1 MTAAARL
8 SGRRCAQAPRRFA
21 VWSPVWSP
29 VWSLVWLLGL
39 GSPVLAAEPTPNLA
53 VATAAIA
60 APDAAR
66 VQMNEQVFDRVWSEV
81 RTQYYDPRIHG
92 LDWNAQRR
100 TYRPQAQAAHDDRQL
115 YQVIDRM
122 LDLLDDDHAAAA
134 PPAVAQRQDALRERR
149 PIMGVTLFPQDDGGY
164 RIERVRSGSPAD
176 EAGIK
181 VGWRLPVVGAGD
193 WTPDREVVAGQAVAL
208 RFVDPENQTHEVSLT
223 PREMDPLPAF
233 VADRS
238 RPDVLVLRIEG
249 FEAGLGRWMGEQL
262 ADLPPETEVVL
273 DLRANPGGLLKE
285 ADAVLSCFLPD
296 RMAWATRT
304 NRSGRAATLR
314 VRSACG
320 DLSEPASNP
329 LAVLVDKSSRSAAE
343 LTPAALQEAGRA
355 IVVGER
361 TAGAVLISMDTPLPD
376 GGRLTLSRSDFVT
389 AGGVRLEKRG
399 VDPDVVVA
407 EVAMAEA
414 ATDALIS
421 DPVIASAVAALRAR
435 GPSDPSVT
443 VN

>member
-1 MTAAARL
+1 MTAATSL
-8 SGRRCAQAPRRFA
+8 SGRRCAHAPRRLV
-21 VWSPVWSP
+21 VWSA
-29 VWSLVWLLGL
+29 VWLLVL
-39 GSPVLAAEPTPNLA
+39 GSPVLADSAAEPTP
-53 VATAAIA
+53 IA
-60 APDAAR
+60 AGVPDLAR
-66 VQMNEQVFDRVWSEV
+66 AQMNERVFDRVWSEV

-92 LDWNAQRR
+92 LDWNAERR
-100 TYRPQAQAAHDDRQL
+100 TYRPQALAARDDRQL
-115 YQVIDRM
+115 YRVIDRM
-122 LDLLDDDHAAAA
+122 LDLLDDEHAAVA
-134 PPAVAQRQDALRERR
+134 PPAVARRQDALRERR

-164 RIERVRSGSPAD
+164 RIERVRSGSPAE

-181 VGWRLPVVGAGD
+181 VGWRLPAADEGG
-193 WTPDREVVAGQAVAL
+193 WTPESEVIDGQAVAL
-208 RFVDPENQTHEVSLT
+208 RFIDPEGQAQDVSVI
-223 PREMDPLPAF
+223 PRVMDPLPAF

-238 RPDVLVLRIEG
+238 RPDVLVLRVEG
-249 FEAGLGRWMGEQL
+249 FEAGLGQWMGEQL

-329 LAVLVDKSSRSAAE
+329 LAVLVDNSSRSAAE

-361 TAGAVLISMDTPLPD
+361 TAGAVLIAMDTSLPD
-376 GGRLTLSRSDFVT
+376 GGRLTLSRADFVT
-389 AGGVRLEKRG
+389 ARGVRLEKRG

-407 EVAMAEA
+407 EVAIAEA
-414 ATDALIS
+414 ATDTLMS

-435 GPSDPSVT
+435 RPGDPALSAT
-443 VN
+443 IN

>member
-1 MTAAARL
+1 MTDATRL
-8 SGRRCAQAPRRFA
+8 TGRRRAQAPRRFV
-21 VWSPVWSP
+21 VWST
-29 VWSLVWLLGL
+29 VWLLGL
-39 GSPVLAAEPTPNLA
+39 GLASPVLADSAAEPTPSA
-53 VATAAIA
+53 VV

-81 RTQYYDPRIHG
+81 RTQYYDPRLHG
-92 LDWNAQRR
+92 LDWNAERR
-100 TYRPQAQAAHDDRQL
+100 TYRPQALAARDDRQL
-115 YQVIDRM
+115 YRVIDRM
-122 LDLLDDDHAAAA
+122 LDLLDDDHAAAS

-164 RIERVRSGSPAD
+164 RIERVRSGSPAA

-181 VGWRLPVVGAGD
+181 VGWKLPAENGD
-193 WTPDREVVAGQAVAL
+193 WTPDSEVVAGQAVAL
-208 RFVDPENQTHEVSLT
+208 RFVDPENQTHDVSVT

-262 ADLPPETEVVL
+262 AGLPPQTEVVL

-376 GGRLTLSRSDFVT
+376 GGRLTLSRADFVT

-399 VDPDVVVA
+399 VDPDVMVA
-407 EVAMAEA
+407 EIAIAEA
-414 ATDALIS
+414 STDALMS

-435 GPSDPSVT
+435 NSADRASRAT